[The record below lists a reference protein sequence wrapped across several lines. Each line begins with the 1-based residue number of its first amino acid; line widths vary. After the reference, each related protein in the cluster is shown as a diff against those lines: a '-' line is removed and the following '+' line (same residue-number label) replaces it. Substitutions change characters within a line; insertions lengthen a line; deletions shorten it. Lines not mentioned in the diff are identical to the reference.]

1 MIVVKIS
8 MMYRNIIMSMELEW
22 MSNYGKN
29 KVTLK
34 KRKVGKCKENIFR
47 ILVKSAPYLLVF
59 RVGCDVLFRKCVRRA
74 RSCPYP
80 VFSLDKSLGLGM
92 EYVCKDKMRC
102 KML

>member
-1 MIVVKIS
+1 MVVVIIS

-74 RSCPYP
+74 RSCPCP
-80 VFSLDKSLGLGM
+80 VFVLDKNLNLGIK
-92 EYVCKDKMRC
+92 YFCKDKGHC
-102 KML
+102 KIL